1 MLLFRNR
8 LRANPQERDLYQRTK
23 RELADRRWE
32 YVQDYADAK
41 SSVVEEIISRAQAD
55 KAPALPRL

>member
-8 LRANPQERDLYQRTK
+8 LRAFPQERDLYQPTK
-23 RELADRRWE
+23 RELADRQWD
-32 YVQDYADAK
+32 YAQDYADGK

-55 KAPALPRL
+55 QRRGSA